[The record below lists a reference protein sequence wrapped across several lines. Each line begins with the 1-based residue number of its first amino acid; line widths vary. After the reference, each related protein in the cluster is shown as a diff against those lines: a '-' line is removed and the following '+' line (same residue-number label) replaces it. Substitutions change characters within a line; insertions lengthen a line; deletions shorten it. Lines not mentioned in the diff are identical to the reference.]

1 MWQTLIETPQNFLIP
16 LISGVVGWFTNVVA
30 VKMMFQ
36 PIEFI
41 GIRPYLGW
49 QGIIPANARRL
60 AKTAL
65 HIVTFRL
72 LDIKEVFR
80 SMDTDRFVEQ
90 FSDPFRAVTSKMVQ
104 KLAQDHLPAV
114 WNNLAGDVQA
124 QVTEKA
130 HHDIMSVS
138 RLVLKDAQDHIDEI
152 LDMRGLLLA
161 AVERDKTLMN
171 RLFLTIGAPEFR
183 FIEHSGFYFGV
194 LFGIVQLLVWV
205 LYPAWWMLPSFG
217 FFVGYATNWV
227 ALKMIFDPKLPMRI
241 GPWTIQGLFHRRQAE
256 ISVEFARVVTGEV
269 INRDNLFAEFRK
281 PAARAKLLEFVHN
294 RSKEL
299 IQSYQKHP
307 MAGMILSTLDVA
319 QVEKGV
325 LAEIEAELYSETGLI
340 AEFADRSGEVRDRI
354 LERMAKMEPEA
365 FEDVLR
371 PAFQQDEWKLILA
384 GAILGLAAG
393 FVQLVTLFA
402 DIAI

>member
-1 MWQTLIETPQNFLIP
+1 MWQNLIEAPQNFLIP
-16 LISGVVGWFTNVVA
+16 LISGIVGWFTNVVA

-36 PIEFI
+36 PIEFV
-41 GIRPYLGW
+41 GFRPYLGW

-80 SMDTDRFVEQ
+80 SMNTDRFVDQ
-90 FSDPFRAVTSKMVQ
+90 FSAQFRSVTAQMVQ
-104 KLAQDHLPAV
+104 RLAQQHLSAV
-114 WNNLAGDVQA
+114 WNNLANDVQA
-124 QVTEKA
+124 QVIEKA
-130 HHDIMSVS
+130 HADVMTVS
-138 RLVLKDAQDHIDEI
+138 RMVLKDAQDHIDDI

-171 RLFLTIGAPEFR
+171 RLFQTIGAPEFR
-183 FIEHSGFYFGV
+183 FIERSGFYFGV
-194 LFGIVQLLVWV
+194 LFGIVQLVVW
-205 LYPAWWMLPSFG
+205 LIYPAWWMLPAFG

-227 ALKMIFDPKLPMRI
+227 ALKMIFEPKIPLRV
-241 GPWTIQGLFHRRQAE
+241 GPWTVQGLFHRRQAE

-281 PAARAKLLEFVHN
+281 PVARAKLLEFVHT
-294 RSKEL
+294 RSREL

-307 MAGMILSTLDVA
+307 MASMFLSALNLEEI
-319 QVEKGV
+319 EKGV
-325 LAEIEAELYSETGLI
+325 LAEIEAELFSETGII

-371 PAFQQDEWKLILA
+371 PAFKQDEWKLILA
-384 GAILGLAAG
+384 GAVLGLAAG
-393 FVQLVTLFA
+393 FGQLVTLFA
-402 DIAI
+402 DVAL